1 MAMTAQAMTAKQWHA
16 LREARRATDGE
27 TPLQRSGEATVR
39 GIVLRG
45 PTAASLVKRGLI
57 AYGGMCAEVDGDGFT
72 AAGDA
77 PWYAITDAGREAL
90 RVDAD
95 RLTARV
101 DAPAPTVPA

>member
-1 MAMTAQAMTAKQWHA
+1 MATRAMTERQWHA
-16 LREARRATDGE
+16 LESARAATDME
-27 TPLQRSGEATVR
+27 TPLQRSGEVTVA
-39 GIVLRG
+39 GVVLRG
-45 PTAASLVKRGLI
+45 PTARSLVDRGLI
-57 AYGGMCAEVDGDGFT
+57 EYGGMCAEVDGDGFT